1 MSTIKKV
8 KNKYK
13 EGNIMNQSKNLTG
26 IILVAISAACYGFMP
41 IFAKLAYAA
50 GTSTYTLLFLRFFI
64 ASVFMFVIMG
74 IKKIPMPS
82 AKEIVTFLLLG
93 AIGYVGQSLCYFVA
107 LNYASSSTVSL
118 LFYTNPAMV
127 LIGSAVVLKEKIT
140 TRKLISLCFALF
152 GAFVIIGGEFDA
164 DMTGLILAVMSA
176 LFYAIYLLVAAK
188 VIKPGM
194 GTQSSAFIML
204 GAAIVYAVVNVFV
217 GFVPPTQTIGFAA
230 VLLIA
235 MVSTVGAFWTFFA
248 GMEKTGPTVASLVST
263 LEPVVTVVA
272 SVVILS
278 DPLTINLVIGG
289 CLVVAS
295 LIVTILPQKVKNRNS

>member
-1 MSTIKKV
+1 
-8 KNKYK
+8 
-13 EGNIMNQSKNLTG
+13 MNQSKNLTG
-26 IILVAISAACYGFMP
+26 IILVAVSASCYGFMP

-50 GTSTYTLLFLRFFI
+50 GTSTYTLLFLRFLI
-64 ASVFMFVIMG
+64 ASAFMFVIMG

-82 AKEIVTFLLLG
+82 VKEMISFLMLG
-93 AIGYVGQSLCYFVA
+93 ALGYVGQSFCYFVA

-127 LIGSAVVLKEKIT
+127 LIGSALVLKEKIT
-140 TRKLISLCFALF
+140 TKKLISLCFALC

-164 DMTGLILAVMSA
+164 DMTGLILAVLSA
-176 LFYAIYLLVAAK
+176 LFYSIYLLVASK
-188 VIKPGM
+188 VVKPGM

-204 GAAIVYAVVNVFV
+204 GAAIVYAVVTMFV
-217 GFVPPTQTIGFAA
+217 GFVPPAETIGYAA
-230 VLLIA
+230 VVMIA
-235 MVSTVGAFWTFFA
+235 LVSTVGAFWTFFA

-278 DPLTINLVIGG
+278 EPVTVNLIIGG

-295 LIVTILPQKVKNRNS
+295 LIVTILPTKH